1 MINVIQEKEEEKT
14 KQSKA
19 KQSKAKQSKAKQSKG
34 QIMRVPAMMS
44 EQDGEEQKPQYMP
57 NRLASLPA
65 V

>member
-1 MINVIQEKEEEKT
+1 MMNVIQEKEEEKT

-19 KQSKAKQSKAKQSKG
+19 KQSKGQS
-34 QIMRVPAMMS
+34 MRVPAMMS